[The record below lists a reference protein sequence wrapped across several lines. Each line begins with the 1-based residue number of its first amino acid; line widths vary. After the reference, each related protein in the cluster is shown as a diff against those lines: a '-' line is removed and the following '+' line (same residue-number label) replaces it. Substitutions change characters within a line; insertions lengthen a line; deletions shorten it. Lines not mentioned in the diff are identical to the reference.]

1 MYALGDYI
9 IYRNK
14 IGKGSFSK
22 IYRGVLSN
30 NKSKEIAVKMIKKK
44 NIKNEQLIQRE
55 IKVLQSLK
63 HENIIQL
70 LDVIIT
76 NNRYHLILNYCKFG
90 DLKNYMYHE
99 HPDMSEY
106 DIQYLMK
113 QLKSGLQ
120 YLYEN
125 KIIHRDLKP
134 QNILVTCEK
143 IIKISDFGF
152 AKIYKDDTMTQTICG
167 SPLYMAPEILNYK
180 QYTILADLW
189 SVGVIL
195 YEMMFKKTPVKG
207 ANLYELV
214 SNIKRYNQNKDTLL
228 TNNKHYSIILQNLV
242 KKLLEKEPKKRITWE
257 LFFRNEWFEKNCFV
271 SEKRNK
277 INQKE
282 SEDFMFLMDE
292 DTESCNS
299 SKNLSENKSILYNKN
314 LEISENYLD
323 TQLSLSD
330 KNDSNYLMVSKK
342 HISTIPRS
350 MPKNRFTNMIES
362 LGNSLSLLFSPNS
375 I

>member
-152 AKIYKDDTMTQTICG
+152 AKIYKDNTMTQTICG

-257 LFFRNEWFEKNCFV
+257 LFFRNEWFEKNCFI
-271 SEKRNK
+271 SEEINK

>member
-214 SNIKRYNQNKDTLL
+214 SNIKRYNQNKDKLL

-271 SEKRNK
+271 SEKKNK

>member
-134 QNILVTCEK
+134 QNILITCEK